1 MESTGAGRPG
11 PEIACLRGV
20 LSPIDDVCTPDR
32 HWIAG
37 SLRMPSARL
46 TVDLLRWL
54 GFGGGG
60 ASDDASF
67 LHVGCGN
74 GYVNAVIAV
83 VQQWKRVNIAAAL
96 GDDAAL
102 AGAVGRVAA
111 FARAAGV
118 FASTVKP
125 LPTLAT
131 SDTFD
136 RVLVSLLCASADAAR
151 EQFGALLAPD
161 GRLVVPV
168 QAGDDVVFVRVSAAG
183 GPVEELRRVAG
194 AQAGELRI
202 LFPRA
207 PPAPPASNPDYG
219 VMVAQAKK

>member
-1 MESTGAGRPG
+1 
-11 PEIACLRGV
+11 
-20 LSPIDDVCTPDR
+20 
-32 HWIAG
+32 
-37 SLRMPSARL
+37 MPSARL

-136 RVLVSLLCASADAAR
+136 RVLVSYMCLTPTYARDRFGSLLAQHGCLVAPVLFSGKVIFIRYGRTGDPKELHTVADR
-151 EQFGALLAPD
+151 EQVALLK
-161 GRLVVPV
+161 
-168 QAGDDVVFVRVSAAG
+168 Q
-183 GPVEELRRVAG
+183 
-194 AQAGELRI
+194 
-202 LFPRA
+202 LFPV
-207 PPAPPASNPDYG
+207 PPPLETKYSNQPAN
-219 VMVAQAKK
+219 VN